1 MIVKFHKIVL
11 EGFMSFGSAE
21 VVLDN
26 PGYTLVA
33 GVNKNPADAALSN
46 GSGKSS
52 IFNGLSWCLTGETLN
67 GLKNDDVVNIHT
79 DTGCKVELTFSI
91 DEVEYKVTRYR
102 KYPKLGNNLKIEVN
116 GQDRSGAT
124 LSKSEEIL
132 ESLVPDLTPDLIGSV
147 ILLGQGLPH
156 KFSNNSPA
164 GRKELLEN
172 LSKSNYMIQDIKNRL
187 AKRDSKLADL
197 MREQEDL
204 ELTTNT
210 KLSMLATQKQ
220 KAIDSLAALE
230 NHPDFDT
237 TISQLTK
244 QITDKNTE
252 LSAIS
257 AKITDLVSQASDLK
271 SKITEILEQNNIKQT
286 NITQSHND
294 YQTDIRTRMTEAF
307 TKSNALAAEI
317 TKLKSIKDVCPT
329 CGQKI
334 PGVIKQDT
342 SKQEAEKAELDKL
355 YNDLKEESRLD
366 NENYNKVIAELK
378 QKAADETRELN
389 LAYNKV
395 NTELGL
401 AQGKQSTIG
410 TEIRTLEIQKT
421 NITNQRDNYLKDKQA
436 FEKTIKDCDSETVT
450 LNESLTY
457 INSKKVDLQDHIN
470 VISKMKTL
478 VQRDFRGILLS
489 NVIDFVDMKLKE
501 YCSVVF
507 DTDNVGFKLN
517 GTNIEITF
525 CDKSFEALSGG
536 EKQRVDICLQFA
548 IRDFMSQYL
557 GFSSNILSID
567 EVFDQLDANACARV
581 LNLIST
587 KLTDVESIYI
597 ISHHR
602 DLDIPQDFEITVEKD
617 ENGISRIR

>member
-1 MIVKFHKIVL
+1 MIVKFHKIIL

-187 AKRDSKLADL
+187 AKRDNKLADL

-210 KLSMLATQKQ
+210 KLSMLAAQKQ
-220 KAIDSLAALE
+220 KAIDGLAALE

-237 TISQLTK
+237 TISQLTQ
-244 QITDKNTE
+244 QITNKNTE
-252 LSAIS
+252 
-257 AKITDLVSQASDLK
+257 
-271 SKITEILEQNNIKQT
+271 
-286 NITQSHND
+286 
-294 YQTDIRTRMTEAF
+294 
-307 TKSNALAAEI
+307 
-317 TKLKSIKDVCPT
+317 
-329 CGQKI
+329 
-334 PGVIKQDT
+334 
-342 SKQEAEKAELDKL
+342 
-355 YNDLKEESRLD
+355 
-366 NENYNKVIAELK
+366 
-378 QKAADETRELN
+378 
-389 LAYNKV
+389 
-395 NTELGL
+395 
-401 AQGKQSTIG
+401 
-410 TEIRTLEIQKT
+410 
-421 NITNQRDNYLKDKQA
+421 
-436 FEKTIKDCDSETVT
+436 
-450 LNESLTY
+450 
-457 INSKKVDLQDHIN
+457 
-470 VISKMKTL
+470 
-478 VQRDFRGILLS
+478 FR
-489 NVIDFVDMKLKE
+489 
-501 YCSVVF
+501 
-507 DTDNVGFKLN
+507 
-517 GTNIEITF
+517 
-525 CDKSFEALSGG
+525 
-536 EKQRVDICLQFA
+536 
-548 IRDFMSQYL
+548 
-557 GFSSNILSID
+557 
-567 EVFDQLDANACARV
+567 
-581 LNLIST
+581 
-587 KLTDVESIYI
+587 
-597 ISHHR
+597 
-602 DLDIPQDFEITVEKD
+602 
-617 ENGISRIR
+617 